1 MLFFAPANQL
11 KEKGAGRSTFDIGI
25 ELYTSNLIKL
35 LKFYFYYNIELI
47 IIGIVIIFVAFV
59 FRKKFTMNIL
69 LKKELLF
76 YIPLSIFPL
85 FIVAVSPLLG
95 TRLLFFSTVIFIII
109 LYKFALSLQEYFKLK
124 FFAFLFYAFLIIF
137 FIFSLMITYG
147 ANQNYIFIL
156 SEIKKEKEKSDDV
169 ILKHSFNYFND
180 DFGTTFNRKILLE
193 SGKDYIDENANDNK
207 SMELNLM
214 NYYHLKSLKEK

>member
-1 MLFFAPANQL
+1 
-11 KEKGAGRSTFDIGI
+11 
-25 ELYTSNLIKL
+25 
-35 LKFYFYYNIELI
+35 
-47 IIGIVIIFVAFV
+47 
-59 FRKKFTMNIL
+59 
-69 LKKELLF
+69 
-76 YIPLSIFPL
+76 
-85 FIVAVSPLLG
+85 
-95 TRLLFFSTVIFIII
+95 
-109 LYKFALSLQEYFKLK
+109 
-124 FFAFLFYAFLIIF
+124 
-137 FIFSLMITYG
+137 MITYG

-214 NYYHLKSLKEK
+214 NYYHLKSLKENL